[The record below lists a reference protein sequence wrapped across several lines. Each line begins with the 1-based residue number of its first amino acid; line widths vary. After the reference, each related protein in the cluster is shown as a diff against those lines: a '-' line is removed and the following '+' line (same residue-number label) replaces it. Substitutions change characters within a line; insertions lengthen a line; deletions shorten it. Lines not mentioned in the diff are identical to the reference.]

1 MYIRNYRVYHHSLTV
16 DMGEYVGDMRRVEKN
31 LFSCSA
37 TVSSMC
43 EMLTLIKSWH
53 FFCHKL
59 QMGCW
64 VFVFTCNVC
73 KKKEK
78 KKTCK
83 CLKRW
88 LQSKTQ
94 REVLSLPPLN
104 QFYHYEFRGWT
115 RPWRTECE
123 RRQRHK
129 EHIQHTTKCQSLK
142 KYDIHTKC
150 INLHNFI
157 FRVSCVVCI
166 SRDWKGVSWQS
177 AKAACFH
184 QP

>member
-73 KKKEK
+73 KKKK
-78 KKTCK
+78 KRKHVSA
-83 CLKRW
+83 
-88 LQSKTQ
+88 SKDDFK
-94 REVLSLPPLN
+94 VK
-104 QFYHYEFRGWT
+104 
-115 RPWRTECE
+115 
-123 RRQRHK
+123 HK
-129 EHIQHTTKCQSLK
+129 E
-142 KYDIHTKC
+142 KYCPYHLWT
-150 INLHNFI
+150 NFI
-157 FRVSCVVCI
+157 IMSLEDERGRGELNV
-166 SRDWKGVSWQS
+166 RGDKGIKNTFSTRQS
-177 AKAACFH
+177 ANHSKNMIYILNASTYTILSSEYHVLCA
-184 QP
+184 